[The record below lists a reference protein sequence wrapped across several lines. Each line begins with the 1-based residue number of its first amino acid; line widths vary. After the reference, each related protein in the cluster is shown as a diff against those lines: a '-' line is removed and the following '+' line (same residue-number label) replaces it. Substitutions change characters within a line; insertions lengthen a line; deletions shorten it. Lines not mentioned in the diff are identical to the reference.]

1 VAFVIFDTLIV
12 IYIYYRVQTGTSLT
26 AYGQAYRQPAGRA
39 GLKSVK
45 PGYPGL
51 EAVKPGF
58 TGLQNRP
65 RVCIPYL
72 RRSASTALASN
83 LNKDSVSF
91 VSADASHPP

>member
-1 VAFVIFDTLIV
+1 M
-12 IYIYYRVQTGTSLT
+12 
-26 AYGQAYRQPAGRA
+26 AYGQAYRQPAGSA

-65 RVCIPYL
+65 WVCIPYCTVMH
-72 RRSASTALASN
+72 ASTCKN
-83 LNKDSVSF
+83 W
-91 VSADASHPP
+91 